1 MSTKER
7 PTPETDA
14 LEERLYRHDFGSN
27 HATTERLKLA
37 RSLEQQR
44 DELKEALVWAEA
56 WIVATSG
63 EVPEIREC
71 GTYRRMLANAQE
83 VLARNNDKKEDK

>member
-7 PTPETDA
+7 PTPETDRA
-14 LEERLYRHDFGSN
+14 VRDAKVFSLHSQQLDHV
-27 HATTERLKLA
+27 ATFA
-37 RSLEQQR
+37 RSLEKQR
-44 DELKEALVWAEA
+44 DELKEALVWAKS
-56 WIVATSG
+56 WIVHTSW